1 MARSIHFMAFLV
13 LAMTLFV
20 AYGVQG
26 VEICCKPPT
35 RALICSTDP
44 FCKRFCNLDGYED
57 GHCFTDLSTCV
68 CMKKCDVVQHSKTLA
83 AELVEEEFL
92 KQ

>member
-1 MARSIHFMAFLV
+1 MARSIYFMAFLF

-26 VEICCKPPT
+26 KEICCKVPT
-35 RALICSTDP
+35 TTFLCTNDPQCKTLCS
-44 FCKRFCNLDGYED
+44 KVNYED
-57 GHCFTDLSTCV
+57 GHCFDILNKCV
-68 CMKKCDVVQHSKTLA
+68 CMNRCVQDAKTLA
-83 AELVEEEFL
+83 AELLEEEFL